1 MTQGSRGKEPGIEV
15 HAIFDI
21 SGSYPRLE
29 RQPVDLD
36 ITSQYA
42 RMSLAGHLI
51 IDPQPVIAKEG
62 HRIDRMLDPLA
73 WPQQPPGQDLG
84 PASIPRQRRRD
95 PTLGSAVRYHEDL
108 VRARAI
114 DVQQPRSGRV
124 RHRDDRA
131 GRGYNLIEDHA
142 LPWRGVCQHRMKDHD
157 ARYVQRFEQRNDVL
171 AVRAAVDA
179 VLVLHDHHIE
189 AVK

>member
-21 SGSYPRLE
+21 SGPYPRLE
-29 RQPVDLD
+29 RQPVDLA
-36 ITSQYA
+36 ITPQHA

-62 HRIDRMLDPLA
+62 HRIDRMLDPFA
-73 WPQQPPGQDLG
+73 WPQQPPGQDPG
-84 PASIPRQRRRD
+84 PASILRQRCRD
-95 PTLGSAVRYHEDL
+95 STLRSAVRYHEDL

-114 DVQQPRSGRV
+114 DVQQSRSGRV

-131 GRGYNLIEDHA
+131 GRGYDPIEDLA
-142 LPWRGVCQHRMKDHD
+142 LPWCGVCQHRMKDHD
-157 ARYVQRFEQRNDVL
+157 ARYVQCFEQRDDVL
-171 AVRAAVDA
+171 AVAAAVDA
-179 VLVLHDHHIE
+179 VLVLHD
-189 AVK
+189 